1 MNETIT
7 TFTPWLERPY
17 AERLEFIKELQ
28 TQRVESLKE
37 SRKKITIKKKKIK
50 KIRFKDKNLQSIFEK
65 MSANQRSILG

>member
-37 SRKKITIKKKKIK
+37 SRKKTTIKKKKIK

>member
-7 TFTPWLERPY
+7 TFTPWLERTY

-37 SRKKITIKKKKIK
+37 SRKKTTIKKKKIK